1 MPIMRTVNYLQR
13 LTVFFTLL
21 VLLFYVS
28 GDARML
34 TADDLIHVV
43 GKGETIYSI
52 SRFYRVTTDDLM
64 KANKITDPS
73 KLQTGKKLI
82 IPSSA
87 FSDIP
92 DTTGTSVPL
101 PNTNSVQQV
110 SSATDVTDY
119 RVVKGDTLY
128 SIARTNGI
136 TLQALMD
143 LNKFSSSHVIKAGD
157 VIKVPAQT
165 VNTAQTGSTGNNS
178 KTADA
183 GSKIYSLQWPV
194 SPKDIA
200 YMTGQMGVVVGG
212 EYNES
217 VKSLTQGKV
226 ISAGPWRKFGR
237 VAIVETSGGYFYMYG
252 GCESL
257 SVKVGDK
264 VSPGT
269 EVGKLGINAVS
280 EKAQLFFM
288 VFRSDNP
295 VDPALA
301 PRAAGNL
308 KT

>member
-1 MPIMRTVNYLQR
+1 
-13 LTVFFTLL
+13 
-21 VLLFYVS
+21 VS
-28 GDARML
+28 GDAKIL

-52 SRFYRVTTDDLM
+52 SRFYQVTAEDLM

-82 IPSSA
+82 IPSTA

-92 DTTGTSVPL
+92 DTSTSPVP
-101 PNTNSVQQV
+101 NYKSVQQV
-110 SSATDVTDY
+110 SSTADY

-128 SIARTNGI
+128 SIARANG
-136 TLQALMD
+136 TSLQVLVD
-143 LNKFSSSHVIKAGD
+143 INKFPSNHVIKAGD
-157 VIKVPAQT
+157 VIKVPART
-165 VNTAQTGSTGNNS
+165 INTAQTTGS
-178 KTADA
+178 KTEDT
-183 GSKIYSLQWPV
+183 GSSGIYSLQWPV
-194 SPKDIA
+194 YPKDIA
-200 YMTGQMGVVVGG
+200 YMTGQTGVVLGG
-212 EYNES
+212 EFSEP

-226 ISAGPWRKFGR
+226 ISAGPWRKYGR
-237 VAIVETSGGYFYMYG
+237 VAIVEASGGYFYMYG

-269 EVGKLGINAVS
+269 EVGKLGINVVS

-288 VFRSDNP
+288 VFRNDNP
-295 VDPALA
+295 IDPALA

>member
-1 MPIMRTVNYLQR
+1 VNYLQR
-13 LTVFFTLL
+13 LTFFLTLL

-28 GDARML
+28 GDAKVL

-52 SRFYRVTTDDLM
+52 SRFYRVTADDLM
-64 KANKITDPS
+64 KVNKITDPS
-73 KLQTGKKLI
+73 KLQAGKKLI

-92 DTTGTSVPL
+92 DTTGTSVPI
-101 PNTNSVQQV
+101 PNSNSIQQV
-110 SSATDVTDY
+110 SSAASVTDY

-136 TLQALMD
+136 TLQALLD

-157 VIKVPAQT
+157 VIKVPVK
-165 VNTAQTGSTGNNS
+165 VNTAQAGSTGGS
-178 KTADA
+178 SRTQDA
-183 GSKIYSLQWPV
+183 GIYSLQWPV
-194 SPKDIA
+194 TPKDIA

-212 EYNES
+212 EYKES

-226 ISAGPWRKFGR
+226 ISAGPWRKFGK

-252 GCESL
+252 GCENL

-269 EVGKLGINAVS
+269 EIGKLGINAVS

-295 VDPALA
+295 IDPALA